1 MKNKI
6 IYKWYTHQK
15 YNGSVYYAFEY
26 FAYLSQNDT
35 DLEFLLI
42 NIDSQDL
49 KDLLRSFSNK
59 YQNIE
64 HLFTNIKS
72 VKTTSLYNIEM
83 DKALIL
89 DLRTYHA
96 IYYFLQCPI
105 HVYSN
110 ESHNFKLPKKYKV
123 TFYGEYEYQNYNVK
137 CKLKLNF
144 NIMKNIDITG
154 NKTFISSRLPDQ
166 VDIKK
171 YINQYNIKN
180 PISKR
185 LDKSID
191 IFKECDTILYVHQ
204 LLDTNN
210 RIIPEAF
217 HYKTRL
223 IIVNETSIID
233 STIIRYN
240 DILKNGLSEYT
251 IDDSDKLVIAMRE
264 DV

>member
-96 IYYFLQCPI
+96 IY
-105 HVYSN
+105 
-110 ESHNFKLPKKYKV
+110 